1 MKAFITLSHGG
12 APLGTLRLTLR
23 PDVVPRTV
31 ENFVHFLTA
40 TAATANATT
49 TTTTTTTTSGA
60 GGYGY
65 RDSTFHRIIPKFMAQ
80 GGDFVNRDGT
90 GSATM
95 FDGRPSFPDENFI
108 LSHSQRGTLSMANSG
123 PDTNGCQ
130 FFVTF
135 GAAAHLDGKHV
146 VFGYVDWREDGES
159 AGVLDALEGVRIDR
173 RNGDRPLE
181 QVRIEDCGIL
191 GERER
196 KGAGKAGGEG
206 GGGIQLVGEAKKNKL
221 MQAYGDVDPAAAV
234 DGDEINLDDED
245 DEVNR
250 RSEEEDPYDNAPSKT
265 ADDNSNKGD
274 FDEIDIEGKIG
285 EPAAD
290 DDDDVDREDASGSTA
305 ADGNSGKL
313 SKKAALQKRLAA
325 LRAKINQSRT
335 LNRREVHAEATRIG
349 TDDAAAQERKRQNK
363 HDRSARQ
370 EEYDA
375 YVVGKLRD
383 GAAADDGDPKAS
395 GGTSGG
401 GGKAGQ
407 KKSASLFQPAY
418 DSIRQMNARAE
429 KEERSRHGPDDYYNP
444 EGQYSNYERN
454 LTSVRR
460 ATSSRRGGDAAP
472 GPLDSYD
479 PTLTGHADGN
489 DASGRQ
495 SSISEKEGAKRLAM
509 EMKRRTE
516 KKANQKRKLEFDA
529 VDVTSINDRNKR
541 FNQKIGRNFDKHTA
555 EIRQNLE
562 RGTAL

>member
-1 MKAFITLSHGG
+1 MRAFITLSHGG

-40 TAATANATT
+40 TAATANAT

-181 QVRIEDCGIL
+181 EVRIEDCGIL

-196 KGAGKAGGEG
+196 KGAGKAGEEG

-479 PTLTGHADGN
+479 PTLTGRADGN

>member
-1 MKAFITLSHGG
+1 MKAYITLSHGD

-49 TTTTTTTTSGA
+49 TTTTPTTSGA

-146 VFGYVDWREDGES
+146 VFGYVDLREDGES

-181 QVRIEDCGIL
+181 EVRIDDCGIL

-206 GGGIQLVGEAKKNKL
+206 GGEIQLVGEAKKNKL

-234 DGDEINLDDED
+234 DEDEINLDDED

-274 FDEIDIEGKIG
+274 FDEIDIEGEIG
-285 EPAAD
+285 EPAAA
-290 DDDDVDREDASGSTA
+290 DDDVDREDASGSTA

-363 HDRSARQ
+363 QDRSARQ

-472 GPLDSYD
+472 WPLDSYD

>member
-1 MKAFITLSHGG
+1 MKAYITLSHGD

-49 TTTTTTTTSGA
+49 TTTPTTSGA

-181 QVRIEDCGIL
+181 EVRIEDCGIL

-234 DGDEINLDDED
+234 DEDEINLDDED

-274 FDEIDIEGKIG
+274 FDEIDIEGEIG
-285 EPAAD
+285 EPAA

-363 HDRSARQ
+363 QDRSARQ

>member
-1 MKAFITLSHGG
+1 MKAYITLSHGD

-49 TTTTTTTTSGA
+49 TTTTPTTSGA

-181 QVRIEDCGIL
+181 EVRIEDCGIL

-234 DGDEINLDDED
+234 DEDEINLDDED

-274 FDEIDIEGKIG
+274 FDEIDIEGEIG
-285 EPAAD
+285 EPAA

-363 HDRSARQ
+363 QDRSARQ

>member
-1 MKAFITLSHGG
+1 MKAYITLSHGD

-49 TTTTTTTTSGA
+49 TTTTPTTSGA

-135 GAAAHLDGKHV
+135 GAAAHLDWKHV

-181 QVRIEDCGIL
+181 EVRIEDCGIL

-234 DGDEINLDDED
+234 DEDEINLDDED

-274 FDEIDIEGKIG
+274 FDEIDIEGEIG
-285 EPAAD
+285 EPAA

-363 HDRSARQ
+363 QDRSARQ

-472 GPLDSYD
+472 GPLNSYD

>member
-40 TAATANATT
+40 TAATANAT

-479 PTLTGHADGN
+479 PTLTGRADGN

>member
-1 MKAFITLSHGG
+1 MKAYITLSHGD

-49 TTTTTTTTSGA
+49 TTTPTTSGA

-181 QVRIEDCGIL
+181 EVRIEDCGIL

-234 DGDEINLDDED
+234 DEDEINLDDED

-274 FDEIDIEGKIG
+274 FDEIDIEGEIG
-285 EPAAD
+285 EPAA

-363 HDRSARQ
+363 QDRSARQ

-516 KKANQKRKLEFDA
+516 KKANQKRKLEFDE

>member
-1 MKAFITLSHGG
+1 MKAYITLSHGD

-49 TTTTTTTTSGA
+49 TTTPTTSGA

-108 LSHSQRGTLSMANSG
+108 LSHSQRGTLSMANYG

-181 QVRIEDCGIL
+181 EVRIEDCGIL

-234 DGDEINLDDED
+234 DEDEINLDDED

-274 FDEIDIEGKIG
+274 FDEIDIEGEIG
-285 EPAAD
+285 EPAA

-363 HDRSARQ
+363 QDRSARQ

>member
-1 MKAFITLSHGG
+1 MKAYITISHGD

-49 TTTTTTTTSGA
+49 TTTPTTSGA

-181 QVRIEDCGIL
+181 EVRIEDCGIL

-234 DGDEINLDDED
+234 DEDEINLDDED

-274 FDEIDIEGKIG
+274 FDEIDIEGEIG
-285 EPAAD
+285 EPAA

-363 HDRSARQ
+363 QDRSARQ

>member
-1 MKAFITLSHGG
+1 MKAYITISHGD

-49 TTTTTTTTSGA
+49 TTTPTTSGA

-108 LSHSQRGTLSMANSG
+108 LSHSQRGTLSMANYG

-181 QVRIEDCGIL
+181 EVRIEDCGIL

-234 DGDEINLDDED
+234 DEDEINLDDED

-274 FDEIDIEGKIG
+274 FDEIDIEGEIG
-285 EPAAD
+285 EPAA

-363 HDRSARQ
+363 QDRSARQ

-516 KKANQKRKLEFDA
+516 KKANQKRKLEFDE

>member
-1 MKAFITLSHGG
+1 
-12 APLGTLRLTLR
+12 
-23 PDVVPRTV
+23 
-31 ENFVHFLTA
+31 
-40 TAATANATT
+40 
-49 TTTTTTTTSGA
+49 
-60 GGYGY
+60 
-65 RDSTFHRIIPKFMAQ
+65 MAQ

-90 GSATM
+90 GSVTM

-181 QVRIEDCGIL
+181 EVRIEDCGIL

-234 DGDEINLDDED
+234 DEDEINLDDED

-274 FDEIDIEGKIG
+274 FDEIDIEGEIG
-285 EPAAD
+285 EPAA

-363 HDRSARQ
+363 QDRSARQ

-395 GGTSGG
+395 GGISGG
-401 GGKAGQ
+401 GGKAGH